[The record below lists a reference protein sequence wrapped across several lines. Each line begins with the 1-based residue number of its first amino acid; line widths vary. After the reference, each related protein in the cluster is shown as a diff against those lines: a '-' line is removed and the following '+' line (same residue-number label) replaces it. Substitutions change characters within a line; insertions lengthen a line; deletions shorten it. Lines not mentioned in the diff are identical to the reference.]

1 MLNFTV
7 LPLENSRSSCKSTFC
22 LQGLGVSR
30 RFVEERIRD
39 RVLKEGKESGTL
51 EVIDGKVEK
60 FLWEGND
67 VTGKCTLTNP
77 LTARI

>member
-1 MLNFTV
+1 MRARPVFHSTGAFLIIV
-7 LPLENSRSSCKSTFC
+7 LATIYY

-67 VTGKCTLTNP
+67 VKGE
-77 LTARI
+77 R

>member
-1 MLNFTV
+1 LTPPSN
-7 LPLENSRSSCKSTFC
+7 NNRSIA

-39 RVLKEGKESGTL
+39 RVLKEGRESGTL
-51 EVIDGKVEK
+51 EVVDGKMEK

-67 VTGKCTLTNP
+67 VKGK
-77 LTARI
+77 

>member
-1 MLNFTV
+1 LTASV
-7 LPLENSRSSCKSTFC
+7 LTQICCAANSSY

-67 VTGKCTLTNP
+67 VKGRFFIL
-77 LTARI
+77 

>member
-1 MLNFTV
+1 LKYSL
-7 LPLENSRSSCKSTFC
+7 LPVSYNLTPPSNNNRSIA

-39 RVLKEGKESGTL
+39 RVLKEGRESGTL
-51 EVIDGKVEK
+51 EVVDGKMEK

-67 VTGKCTLTNP
+67 VKGK
-77 LTARI
+77 